1 VSAVRTILGP
11 RLVGVYLDGS
21 IALGEFEAD
30 RSDIDFVVVAADE
43 VREATLAAL
52 QALHAGLAATEP
64 RWGLELEG
72 SYVQRAAI
80 RAHDAR
86 PAAHPYIDRHTGRLE
101 LVHHESGYWVIHRHV
116 LREHGVTLVGP
127 EPRTLID
134 PVTPAQLRDAAAST
148 FRGWWRP
155 MLDDPARLQ
164 HGGYRAY
171 AVLTMCRMLYTLS
184 HGIIVSKRVAAR
196 WAQETLDSRWKGLI
210 GDALAWSADRPPAL
224 TDTLALI
231 RYTSEQ
237 VP

>member
-1 VSAVRTILGP
+1 MSAVRTILDL

-30 RSDIDFVVVAADE
+30 RSDIDFVVVTEDE
-43 VREATLAAL
+43 VRGPMLAGL
-52 QALHAGLAATEP
+52 QALHARLAAAEP

-72 SYVQRAAI
+72 SYVPRAAI
-80 RAHDAR
+80 RAHDRR

-101 LVHHESGYWVIHRHV
+101 LVHHASGYWVIHRHV
-116 LREHGVTLVGP
+116 LREHGVALAGP
-127 EPRTLID
+127 EPSTLID
-134 PVTPAQLRDAAAST
+134 PVTPAQLRDAAAGT
-148 FRGWWRP
+148 FREWWRP

-164 HGGYRAY
+164 HWGYRAY

-184 HGIIVSKRVAAR
+184 HGVIVSKRLAAR
-196 WAQETLDSRWKGLI
+196 WTQETLDSRWMRVI
-210 GDALAWSADRPPAL
+210 DDALAWSSDRPPAL
-224 TDTLALI
+224 AETLALI